1 MDMYLLAI
9 DIVFVIF
16 AVASVGYM
24 LYDFKVN
31 KLDFK
36 IQMKVGGTAKTVKAA
51 IVMALC
57 LFIDGLGIGSYGPMT
72 AGFKALHIVRDKYIP
87 GTLQTVSLVYT
98 LVASLVFIQT
108 VEIEIATLASSI
120 IAAGVGAFLGGG
132 LVSRLDLNKTR
143 IAIGACL
150 ILVAF
155 ILIARLTGLLGVQ
168 NIDPECEYGLT
179 SVPWK
184 LAVLVIVSF
193 VFGALMTI
201 GVGIYAPLMC
211 TVALLGMN
219 VTVAYPLML
228 GSCAVLI
235 PVAAISFIKNSIHAE
250 KPQYDRKV
258 SVVAAIAGTI
268 GGAIGVAVITFA
280 METLD
285 ISMFNYVVAAIIVI
299 IAIQMIYQGV
309 KKKADALA
317 DEEDDEFDR
326 LKAEYLAAH
335 PEERPSA

>member
-31 KLDFK
+31 KVDFK

-51 IVMALC
+51 IVMFFC

-108 VEIEIATLASSI
+108 VEIEVATLASSI

-132 LVSRLDLNKTR
+132 LVSRLNLDKTR
-143 IAIGACL
+143 IAIGVCL

-155 ILIARLTGLLGVQ
+155 ILVARLTGLLGVE
-168 NIDPECEYGLT
+168 DVVEEDRYGLT
-179 SVPWK
+179 NTPWK
-184 LAVLVIVSF
+184 LIVLIVVSF

-211 TVALLGMN
+211 TVALLGMD
-219 VTVAYPLML
+219 TSVAYPLML

-235 PVAAISFIKNSIHAE
+235 PVAAISFIRQSIHAD

-268 GGAIGVAVITFA
+268 GGAIGVLVITFL
-280 METLD
+280 MSSLD
-285 ISMFNYVVAAIIVI
+285 VSMFNWVVTVIIII

-309 KKKADALA
+309 KKKADVLA
-317 DEEDDEFDR
+317 DEEDEEFDR

-335 PEERPSA
+335 PEDRPSA